1 MVIHTLPPLKALRVF
16 EAVARL
22 GGVRQAASELCV
34 TPPAVSHQIANLEDF
49 LGAPLFY
56 RRGRKL
62 VLTDIARDYL
72 IEVSPSLEAIGRATT
87 VASQRQKAGE
97 VLTLS
102 APLSLTTNW
111 LVPRISGF
119 LGAFPGLELR
129 FLDRMTLDPD
139 ESGIDLAIEYRFE
152 PDPDLSSELILMDE
166 AVPITAPAFA
176 EKHNLNGLE
185 SLKGVALIETER
197 RFTSWRT
204 ILAEFDWCKTQ
215 RYINFSHSLHSF
227 AAAEQGL
234 GVALGNKANAE
245 HLVASGKLC
254 IPFDFKPDTIPP
266 TPHYY
271 ISATRHK
278 ERLPRVNA
286 FRDWLRFEVGKS

>member
-1 MVIHTLPPLKALRVF
+1 MHTLPPLNALRVF
-16 EAVARL
+16 ETVARL
-22 GGVRQAASELCV
+22 GSVRQAASELCV
-34 TPPAVSHQIANLEDF
+34 TSPAVSHQIANLEDF

-62 VLTDIARDYL
+62 VLTDIARDYM

-87 VASQRQKAGE
+87 VASQRQKARE
-97 VLTLS
+97 VLTLA

-111 LVPRISGF
+111 LVPRLSGF
-119 LGAFPGLELR
+119 LTAFPELDLR

-152 PDPDLSSELILMDE
+152 PDPDLSSEHILMDE

-176 EKHNLNGLE
+176 EKHKIKGLE

-197 RFTSWRT
+197 RLTSWRT
-204 ILAEFDWCKTQ
+204 VLAGFEWSKTQ
-215 RYINFSHSLHSF
+215 RFINFSHSLHSF

-245 HLVASGKLC
+245 HLVASGQLC
-254 IPFDFKPDTIPP
+254 IPFNFEPDTIPP
-266 TPHYY
+266 TPCYY

-286 FRDWLRFEVGKS
+286 FRNWLRLEVSKS

>member
-1 MVIHTLPPLKALRVF
+1 MVTHTLPPLNALRTF
-16 EAVARL
+16 ESVARL
-22 GGVRQAASELCV
+22 GGVRQAAAELCV

-72 IEVSPSLEAIGRATT
+72 IEISPSLEAIGRATT
-87 VASQRQKAGE
+87 VASQRQKARE

-111 LVPRISGF
+111 LVPKLGRF
-119 LGAFPGLELR
+119 LDMNPGLDIR

-139 ESGIDLAIEYRFE
+139 EPGIDLAIEYRFE
-152 PDPDLSSELILMDE
+152 PDPDFSSERILPDE
-166 AVPITAPAFA
+166 AVPIAAPEFA
-176 EKHNLNGLE
+176 EKHGLTDLA
-185 SLKGVALIETER
+185 SLCGVTLIETER
-197 RFTSWRT
+197 RLTSWRT
-204 ILAEFDWCKTQ
+204 IIAEFEWSKTQ

-234 GVALGNKANAE
+234 GVALGNRANAE

-254 IPFDFKPDTIPP
+254 IPFDFDPDTVPP
-266 TPHYY
+266 TPRYY
-271 ISATRHK
+271 VSTPRHK
-278 ERLPRVNA
+278 ERLPRVSA
-286 FRDWLRFEVGKS
+286 FRNWLRSEV

>member
-1 MVIHTLPPLKALRVF
+1 LKPSRNV
-16 EAVARL
+16 EKSTCKT
-22 GGVRQAASELCV
+22 GG
-34 TPPAVSHQIANLEDF
+34 
-49 LGAPLFY
+49 G
-56 RRGRKL
+56 
-62 VLTDIARDYL
+62 
-72 IEVSPSLEAIGRATT
+72 
-87 VASQRQKAGE
+87 SQRQKARE

-111 LVPRISGF
+111 LVPKISGF

-152 PDPDLSSELILMDE
+152 PDPDLSSELILKDE

-215 RYINFSHSLHSF
+215 HFINFSHSLHSF

-234 GVALGNKANAE
+234 GVALGNKANAA
-245 HLVASGKLC
+245 HLVASGRLC
-254 IPFDFKPDTIPP
+254 IPFDFKPDTIPA

-271 ISATRHK
+271 ISATQHK

-286 FRDWLRFEVGKS
+286 FRDWLRLEVGKT

>member
-1 MVIHTLPPLKALRVF
+1 MVMHTLPPLNALRVF
-16 EAVARL
+16 ETVARL

-56 RRGRKL
+56 RRGRRL

-87 VASQRQKAGE
+87 VASQRQKARE
-97 VLTLS
+97 VLTLA

-111 LVPRISGF
+111 LVPRLSGF
-119 LGAFPGLELR
+119 LAAFPGLDLR

-152 PDPDLSSELILMDE
+152 PDPDLSSERILMDQ
-166 AVPITAPAFA
+166 AVPIAAPAFA
-176 EKHNLNGLE
+176 EEHKIKGLE

-197 RFTSWRT
+197 RLTSWRT
-204 ILAEFDWCKTQ
+204 ILTGFEWSKTQ
-215 RYINFSHSLHSF
+215 RFINFSHSLHSF

-234 GVALGNKANAE
+234 GVALGNRANAE
-245 HLVASGKLC
+245 HLVASGQLC
-254 IPFDFKPDTIPP
+254 IPFDFEPDTIPP
-266 TPHYY
+266 TPRYY

-286 FRDWLRFEVGKS
+286 FRNWLRLEVSKS